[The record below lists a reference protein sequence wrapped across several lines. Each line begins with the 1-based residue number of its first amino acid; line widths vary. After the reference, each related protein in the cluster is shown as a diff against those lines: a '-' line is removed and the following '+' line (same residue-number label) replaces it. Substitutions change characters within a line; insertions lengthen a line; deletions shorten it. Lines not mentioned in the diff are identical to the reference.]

1 MLICHLAKMTV
12 ETSKHI
18 FELEPGTLFS
28 TELIIWMGHSLEAS
42 RVFGTLEGFGNG
54 FSMGPG
60 AGTKKGL
67 N

>member
-42 RVFGTLEGFGNG
+42 RVFGNG
-54 FSMGPG
+54 FSMGPS